1 MSQKHTDTKKLAKG
15 IKYLVFTL
23 PLLFLSPY
31 LLTLSFLNKD
41 NLSFY
46 DASNVPRIKEALMN
60 GIKSIKYESNFNSS
74 KEIKDFSKYNF
85 LK

>member
-15 IKYLVFTL
+15 IKYFVFTL

-41 NLSFY
+41 NFTFY
-46 DASNVPRIKEALMN
+46 LFLIVGILIGILAIFLFFRALRT
-60 GIKSIKYESNFNSS
+60 ILDSIF
-74 KEIKDFSKYNF
+74 
-85 LK
+85 